1 MGTGV
6 IKLAG
11 RLLGPKTLEKLG
23 GHQGLKSIATDALVS
38 GGLNTGLSM
47 MGGADPLTAL
57 AYGGADALA
66 SAGSLG
72 LVRGFRPKGTQT
84 VIRTGKNGKQ
94 IKTKEPIR
102 SKLELPV
109 NIAASVASALP
120 VTALLGTEQG
130 VQGAQSNQI
139 LQQQAQ
145 RAAVNNVPIQGLAGA
160 YMPFTNLQEAVGPTQ
175 NAILQQRLNDL
186 GTGLTNDP
194 EMEAAAIQMFGL

>member
-57 AYGGADALA
+57 AYGGVDALA

-102 SKLELPV
+102 SKLEMPV
-109 NIAASVASALP
+109 NIAASVASTIP
-120 VTALLGTEQG
+120 VTALLGAEQG

-145 RAAVNNVPIQGLAGA
+145 RAAVNNSPIQGLAGA